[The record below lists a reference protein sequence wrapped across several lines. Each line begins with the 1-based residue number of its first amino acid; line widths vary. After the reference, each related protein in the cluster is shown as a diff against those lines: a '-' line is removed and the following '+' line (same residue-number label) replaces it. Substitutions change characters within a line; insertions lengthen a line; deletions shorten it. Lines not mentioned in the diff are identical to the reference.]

1 MPCFMNFNLI
11 LPKRLLISCVFS
23 IVLSFSGSA
32 QFTFTI
38 ATANTSKNGTKP
50 VRLLNEVPSNAQL
63 NQYGGNKK
71 VKIGSSGFFQI
82 KKVNEVWYLVDP
94 EGNLFFTI
102 GVNSVSKGGGLILP
116 DVLRNIGAN
125 TLGCWS
131 DETIND
137 ATTAKMPY
145 CPRWNFLSN
154 YKNTSQRTKNLYN
167 AGIIP
172 IFDPAYASY
181 CDNLAKQLISSK
193 NDPFLLGHFSDNEL
207 PLYDNTTYG
216 NLLDRFLAIT
226 DKSDP
231 NYLAANNWMVSR
243 KGTGYITD
251 SADRELFHGYVA
263 GTYYKITGEAIKRYD
278 PNHLYLGSR
287 LHGAALSKS
296 SIYKEAGK
304 YVDIISI
311 NCYNVWTP
319 SKSSMDMWSSGG
331 KPFFITEFYAK
342 AEDSGLTNESGAG
355 WLVSTQQDRARF
367 FENFVLALIEHPGCV
382 GYHHF
387 RYMDDVDSN
396 KGLIS
401 ASYKWY
407 EPLKNS
413 FFNIA
418 RDIYSLREFLLGK
431 PTGMQPLKQSV
442 PIQIFPNPTTGK
454 IFLGST
460 NPSNT
465 GNVEV
470 FSLSGSRIRQIANAD
485 LPCIVDLVDF
495 PDGQYI
501 VRIVQNDS
509 FFSKQILLT
518 H

>member
-1 MPCFMNFNLI
+1 MECVMRRIQKTVLAGYLLVLVI
-11 LPKRLLISCVFS
+11 LLTAGAAF
-23 IVLSFSGSA
+23 G
-32 QFTFTI
+32 QFTFVSGQ
-38 ATANTSKNGTKP
+38 AQTSNSGSKQ
-50 VRLLNEVPSNAQL
+50 VRLLSEVSTSAPLSK
-63 NQYGGNKK
+63 YGGALNRRMEA
-71 VKIGSSGFFQI
+71 SGFFCT
-82 KKVNEVWYLVDP
+82 KKISDSWYLLDP
-94 EGNLFFTI
+94 EGYLFFTI

-137 ATTAKMPY
+137 AAAAKMPY
-145 CPRWNFLSN
+145 CPRWNFMAT
-154 YKNTSQRTKNLYN
+154 YKNNSQRTKNLFSD
-167 AGIIP
+167 GIIP
-172 IFDPAYASY
+172 VFDPAYVSF
-181 CDNLAKQLISSK
+181 CDNHAKQLISLK

-216 NLLDRFLAIT
+216 NLLDRFLAIA

-231 NYLAANNWMVSR
+231 NYLAANRWMVSR
-243 KGTGYITD
+243 KGSGYSTD
-251 SADRELFHGYVA
+251 SADRELFHGFVA
-263 GTYYKITGEAIKRYD
+263 GTYYQITGEAIKRYD

-287 LHGAALSKS
+287 LHGGALSKPS
-296 SIYKEAGK
+296 VYLEAGK

-319 SKSSMDMWSSGG
+319 SKSSMDMWSAGG

-342 AEDSGLTNESGAG
+342 AEDSGLSNESGAG
-355 WLVSTQQDRARF
+355 WLVKTQTDRAAF

-401 ASYKWY
+401 ASYQWY
-407 EPLKNS
+407 EPLKHS
-413 FFNIA
+413 FYKLA
-418 RDIYSLREFLLGK
+418 RNVYDLRGFLLAR
-431 PTGMQPLKQSV
+431 PTGMHDVKPKG
-442 PIQIFPNPTTGK
+442 PFRIFPNPTTGR

-460 NPSNT
+460 NPSDA
-465 GNVEV
+465 GQVEV
-470 FSLSGSRIRQIANAD
+470 FSLAGSRIRQISDAEF
-485 LPCIVDLVDF
+485 PCMVDLVDF

-501 VRIVQNDS
+501 VRILQSNS
-509 FFSKQILLT
+509 FFSKQIVLT